1 VDPWTL
7 FLDPWTLGHLT
18 PRHLDPY
25 LFSRAFQSDQLNGG
39 PSRARP
45 ERGTLEPAAAS
56 GPLLGPLTP
65 LDPGWPLGPLTPRPL
80 DPWTHDDPWTLAWTL
95 EPEASGPLT
104 RGIWTRG
111 PFLKQVWHDIGVS
124 GMTFESF

>member
-1 VDPWTL
+1 MVDPWT
-7 FLDPWTLGHLT
+7 LDPWTLGPLT
-18 PRHLDPY
+18 PRHLDPW
-25 LFSRAFQSDQLNGG
+25 
-39 PSRARP
+39 
-45 ERGTLEPAAAS
+45 TLAPAAAS

-65 LDPGWPLGPLTPRPL
+65 LDPWWPLGPLTPRPL